1 MKKTDDAAPVTRG
14 DLENLWKRIAKHV
27 SCEVHDLRLHYDIVS
42 ENMLQ
47 DFNGAFGDRLSQ
59 NADEIQGVKAR
70 VGAIERRLRFS
81 GR

>member
-47 DFNGAFGDRLSQ
+47 ETL
-59 NADEIQGVKAR
+59 
-70 VGAIERRLRFS
+70 
-81 GR
+81 